1 MESLRDVKRT
11 MEREAEKGKI
21 TPLQLE
27 RMEVTTGDYKQ
38 ITSREQF
45 KKVINWLL
53 RLSEYRTG
61 EATVSNNVYMKPT
74 RRKPDFIRTKSIL
87 ERMQLF
93 HEIARY
99 ETKLHPDYEGDVYL
113 ESTRCYFSV
122 PEEWLAKCRMNYKGE
137 DTYGF
142 LFSNKYILG
151 LFTMCMSQR
160 TQLAIDYEIRDMN
173 SDIEHLIMLDQIKEV
188 LFSCLILDDIKIE
201 KNLVVANL
209 YTIYIIE

>member
-27 RMEVTTGDYKQ
+27 RMEVTTDDYKQ
-38 ITSREQF
+38 ITSKEQF

-74 RRKPDFIRTKSIL
+74 RRKPEFIRTKSIL

-93 HEIARY
+93 HEIVRY

>member
-27 RMEVTTGDYKQ
+27 RMEVTTDDYKQ
-38 ITSREQF
+38 ITSKEQF

-74 RRKPDFIRTKSIL
+74 RRKPEFIRTKSIL

-122 PEEWLAKCRMNYKGE
+122 PEEWLKKCRMNYKGE

-188 LFSCLILDDIKIE
+188 LFSCLIMDDIKIE

>member
-27 RMEVTTGDYKQ
+27 RMEVTTDDYKQ
-38 ITSREQF
+38 ITSKEQF

-74 RRKPDFIRTKSIL
+74 RRKPEFIRTKSIL

>member
-1 MESLRDVKRT
+1 MLSLRDVKRT

-27 RMEVTTGDYKQ
+27 RMEVTTDDYKQ
-38 ITSREQF
+38 ITSKEQF

-122 PEEWLAKCRMNYKGE
+122 PEEWLKKCRMNYKGE

-188 LFSCLILDDIKIE
+188 LFSCLIMDDIKIE

>member
-11 MEREAEKGKI
+11 MEREVEKGKI

-27 RMEVTTGDYKQ
+27 RMEVTTDDYKQ
-38 ITSREQF
+38 ITSKEQF

-74 RRKPDFIRTKSIL
+74 RRKPEFIRTKSIL